1 MTTTTTLDPR
11 RGTATKII
19 VSIAIL
25 AFAGAL
31 FLIASLAL
39 FTDQESTTDNLFTT
53 GTIDIAASP
62 ATAAVTMPAMAP
74 GDEVTAPML
83 LANNGTLELRYSAI
97 STTTEDVLAAEL
109 VLSIREG
116 VAAADCIDA
125 TWDASGTEIYSGVLG
140 TVAGTALFGSNATG
154 AQLGDRVLAA
164 GASEDLC
171 LNVTLPLSATNAVQ
185 GLTTTATFTF
195 DAEQTANNP

>member
-1 MTTTTTLDPR
+1 MTTTTLDR
-11 RGTATKII
+11 RQGTATKII
-19 VSIAIL
+19 VSVAIL

-39 FTDQESTTDNLFTT
+39 FTDQATTTDNVFST

-83 LANNGTLELRYSAI
+83 LANNGTLELRYSAL
-97 STTTEDVLAAEL
+97 STTTEDVLAAQL

-116 VAAADCIDA
+116 VTPANCTDA
-125 TWDASGTEIYSGVLG
+125 NWDASGTQIYSGVLG
-140 TVAGTALFGSNATG
+140 TMAGTPLFGSNAQG
-154 AQLGDRVLAA
+154 SQPGDRVLAA
-164 GASEDLC
+164 GASENLC
-171 LNVTLPLSATNAVQ
+171 VNVTLPLSATGVE
-185 GLTTTATFTF
+185 GLSTTATFTF
-195 DAEQTANNP
+195 DAEQTVNNP

>member
-1 MTTTTTLDPR
+1 MTTTTLERR
-11 RGTATKII
+11 RGPATKII
-19 VSIAIL
+19 GSVAIL

-39 FTDQESTTDNLFTT
+39 FTDQATTTDNVFST

-83 LANNGTLELRYSAI
+83 LANNGTLELRYSAL
-97 STTTEDVLAAEL
+97 STTTEDALAAQL

-116 VAAADCIDA
+116 VTPANCTDA
-125 TWDASGTEIYSGVLG
+125 NWDASGTQIYSGVLG
-140 TVAGTALFGSNATG
+140 TIAGTPLFGSNAQG
-154 AQLGDRVLAA
+154 SQPGDRVLAA
-164 GASEDLC
+164 GASENLC
-171 LNVTLPLSATNAVQ
+171 VNVTLPLSASGIE
-185 GLTTTATFTF
+185 GLSTTATFTF
-195 DAEQTANNP
+195 DAEQTVNNP

>member
-1 MTTTTTLDPR
+1 MTTTTLERR
-11 RGTATKII
+11 RGTATKILGS
-19 VSIAIL
+19 VAVL

-39 FTDQESTTDNLFTT
+39 FTDQATTTDNVFST

-83 LANNGTLELRYSAI
+83 LANNGTLELRYSAL
-97 STTTEDVLAAEL
+97 STTTEDALAAQL

-116 VAAADCIDA
+116 VTPANCTDA
-125 TWDASGTEIYSGVLG
+125 NWDASGTQIYSGVLG
-140 TVAGTALFGSNATG
+140 TIAGTPLFGSNAQG
-154 AQLGDRVLAA
+154 SQPGDRVLAA

-171 LNVTLPLSATNAVQ
+171 VNVTLPLSATGIE
-185 GLTTTATFTF
+185 GLSTTATFTF
-195 DAEQTANNP
+195 DAEQTVNNP